1 MEDSFAKVGVIFEQ
15 FCQVSVNDF
24 FLFPLDED
32 EVSQLLKASII
43 NSFSHARLPKDWKSL
58 LRAVKIKMSCFLCS
72 QILRVQMF
80 RVTYFGCNLQ
90 GRCAMQSQYR
100 PR

>member
-32 EVSQLLKASII
+32 EVSQLLKA
-43 NSFSHARLPKDWKSL
+43 
-58 LRAVKIKMSCFLCS
+58 
-72 QILRVQMF
+72 
-80 RVTYFGCNLQ
+80 
-90 GRCAMQSQYR
+90 
-100 PR
+100 